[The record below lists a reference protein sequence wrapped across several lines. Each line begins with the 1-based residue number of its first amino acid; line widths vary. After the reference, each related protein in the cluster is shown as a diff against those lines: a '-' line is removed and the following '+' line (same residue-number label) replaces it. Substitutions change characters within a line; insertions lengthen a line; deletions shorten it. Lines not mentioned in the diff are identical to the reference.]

1 MRVISADT
9 IHQAMTFPALIAA
22 IRQSF
27 AGQFGMPP
35 RQVLPLQPGKPEAF
49 ALLPAWDESVIGCK
63 LFTYFPDN
71 PSQGKDRLYAN
82 ILLFSRQSGEP
93 LALLDGI
100 SITLWRT
107 AAISAL
113 AASYLANPAARTLV
127 LFGTG
132 RLAPYL
138 VKAYASIRP
147 LEKVYLIGRDNAKAE
162 QLAASLQ
169 QELQKTQPALRIEA
183 AKCSAT
189 VLQSA
194 DIICCATAATE
205 PLFPAHWVRPG
216 TLVDALGNHH
226 ADCSEIDTQLVVD
239 GALYLDSRTNC
250 LNEAGEV
257 LLPLQAG
264 RIGKQHIQGELADLC
279 RADQLCWQADRVQVF
294 KAVGTALA
302 DLAAARMIQTLD
314 S

>member
-1 MRVISADT
+1 MRLISADT

-27 AGQFGMPP
+27 AGPFGMPP
-35 RQVLPLQPGKPEAF
+35 RQVLPLQAGKPEAF

-113 AASYLANPAARTLV
+113 AASYLANPAASTLV

-132 RLAPYL
+132 KLAPYL
-138 VKAYASIRP
+138 VKAYASIRQ
-147 LEKVYLIGRDNAKAE
+147 LDDVYIIGRDLTKAQ
-162 QLAASLQ
+162 QLATSLQ
-169 QELQKTQPALRIEA
+169 EDLHTEQPGLRIQAAERSASVLQK
-183 AKCSAT
+183 
-189 VLQSA
+189 A

-205 PLFPAHWVRPG
+205 PLFPANWVQPG

-226 ADCSEIDTQLVVD
+226 ADGSEIDSQLVVD
-239 GALYLDSRTNC
+239 GLLYVDSRTNC
-250 LNEAGEV
+250 LNEAGEI
-257 LLPLQAG
+257 LLPLHAG
-264 RIGKQHIQGELADLC
+264 RISEQHIRSELAELC
-279 RADQLCWQADRVQVF
+279 RADQLCWQADRIQVF

-302 DLAAARMIQTLD
+302 DLAAARLMLTL

>member
-1 MRVISADT
+1 MRVIAAES
-9 IHQAMTFPALIAA
+9 IHQAMTFPALIDA

-35 RQVLPLQPGKPEAF
+35 RQVLPLLAGKPEAF
-49 ALLPAWDESVIGCK
+49 AVLPAWNESVIGCK
-63 LFTYFPDN
+63 LFTYFPQN
-71 PSQGKDRLYAN
+71 PAQGKERLHAK
-82 ILLFSRQSGEP
+82 IMLFCRESGEP
-93 LALLDGI
+93 LALLDGT

-113 AASYLANPAARTLV
+113 AGSYLANPAASTLI

-132 RLAPYL
+132 KLAPYL
-138 VKAYASIRP
+138 VKAYASIRQ
-147 LEKVYLIGRDNAKAE
+147 LNDVYIVGRDLTKAQ

-169 QELQKTQPALRIEA
+169 ADLQKERPELRIQA
-183 AKCSAT
+183 AERSANL
-189 VLQSA
+189 LQKA

-205 PLFPAHWVRPG
+205 PLFPADWVQPG

-226 ADCSEIDTQLVVD
+226 ADGSEIDTELVVD
-239 GALYLDSRTNC
+239 GLLYVDSRANC

-264 RIGKQHIQGELADLC
+264 RISEQHIQGELADLC
-279 RADQLCWQADRVQVF
+279 RADQLCWQADRIQVF

-302 DLAAARMIQTLD
+302 DLAAARLMLT
-314 S
+314 